1 MRLNKLLVY
10 LGLVALLCSL
20 SWAADVG
27 DDDED
32 DVEVDSENEPEDKA
46 RKKGVSLLRFSKMS
60 TLNYIHFISFDRLKK
75 KRKQSRLRLTHRQ
88 LLLQSTRTRFSLQ
101 SLLQSVANSKAGNL
115 LKIL

>member
-46 RKKGVSLLRFSKMS
+46 RKKRSIPFA
-60 TLNYIHFISFDRLKK
+60 FLKDVHVK
-75 KRKQSRLRLTHRQ
+75 LS
-88 LLLQSTRTRFSLQ
+88 SIYF
-101 SLLQSVANSKAGNL
+101 V
-115 LKIL
+115 